1 MVEVFNILNGIDK
14 ADKDQIFQMNTD
26 MRTRGHQMKLHKKQF
41 RLDIRKHTFSQRV
54 INTWNSLP
62 ANVVTAESVNQFK
75 GRLNKHWKELS
86 IKLQTRLLFVHSNRT
101 RQLSR
106 WLRVTNRLILAR
118 EQGYTPVA
126 SSSSEDNCQ

>member
-1 MVEVFNILNGIDK
+1 MYKKDCILIENVQRRATKLLRNIRNMSYSDRLKELGIPSLQYRRTRSDMVEVFKILNGIDK

-62 ANVVTAESVNQFK
+62 ANIVTAESINQFK
-75 GRLNKHWKELS
+75 
-86 IKLQTRLLFVHSNRT
+86 
-101 RQLSR
+101 
-106 WLRVTNRLILAR
+106 
-118 EQGYTPVA
+118 
-126 SSSSEDNCQ
+126 ED

>member
-41 RLDIRKHTFSQRV
+41 RLDIGKHTFSQRV

-86 IKLQTRLLFVHSNRT
+86 IKFKPDCYSYTQTGQDNY
-101 RQLSR
+101 QD
-106 WLRVTNRLILAR
+106 
-118 EQGYTPVA
+118 GYERRIV
-126 SSSSEDNCQ
+126 